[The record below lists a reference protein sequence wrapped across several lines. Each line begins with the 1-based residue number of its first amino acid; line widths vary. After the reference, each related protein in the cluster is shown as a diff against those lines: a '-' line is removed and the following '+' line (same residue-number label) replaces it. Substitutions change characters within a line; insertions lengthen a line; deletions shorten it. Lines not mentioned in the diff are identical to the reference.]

1 MAKCEL
7 IWLVNSQALNPG
19 HLASRGGCVRDA
31 GQRGSNPG
39 RPGQSGTGGNPNPM
53 AYEAGTLV
61 RKLVADWLSNKTKFA
76 CLKDVR
82 LAA

>member
-39 RPGQSGTGGNPNPM
+39 RPGQSGTGGNPTKMTP
-53 AYEAGTLV
+53 V
-61 RKLVADWLSNKTKFA
+61 KPQISKFQADKILPSG
-76 CLKDVR
+76 L
-82 LAA
+82 